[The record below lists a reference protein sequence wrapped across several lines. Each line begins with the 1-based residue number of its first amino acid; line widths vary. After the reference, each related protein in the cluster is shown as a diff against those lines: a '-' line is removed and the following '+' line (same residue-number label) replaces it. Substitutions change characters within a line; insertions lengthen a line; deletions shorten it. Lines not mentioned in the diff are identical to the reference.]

1 MTPFR
6 AIFRPILAL
15 VLGLGAAAA
24 QAQAPSSGARSADYI
39 VAVVNNELV
48 TQVEIDQR
56 MARMRDQAQGNRSPA
71 PAAAQ
76 LRRDALE
83 SLIEERVLVTYARDS
98 GARVDES
105 ELDRAVANIASA
117 NKMSPDTL
125 RERLR
130 AEGIDYARFRANLK
144 DQLLSER
151 VREREV
157 QGRIRVTDAEIDALI
172 AQEQAKQ
179 ASRVEMNL
187 AQILVTVPE
196 GASDSVVA
204 ERRARAE
211 AALARIQAGEAFDKV
226 AREVSED
233 ANRAQGGEIG
243 RKPVERL
250 PDLFVQAVSG
260 LSEGGVTPAP
270 IRSGAGFHLLKV
282 LARSGGSFMV
292 TQTRAR
298 HILLRPSAQLSTQ
311 AARRRLVEFREQIQ
325 AGRARFE
332 DLARVNSEDSSAE
345 AGGDLGWVSPGS
357 FVPEFEAAMN
367 QLGTGGLSDPV
378 ESRFGLH
385 LIQVTDRRD
394 IPVEPRQ
401 LREQATNVLR
411 EGKYEAAYNEW
422 MSELRSRAYIEMR
435 EAPQPL

>member
-24 QAQAPSSGARSADYI
+24 QAQTPSSGARSADYI

-71 PAAAQ
+71 PTAAQ

-196 GASDSVVA
+196 GASDAVVA